1 MFSHHYRILPI
12 LNKDSWSV
20 TEENFKN
27 TGQLNLYIKN
37 QRPLECGGIAD
48 GVNINRNFPY
58 AWNGTDS
65 IGASTKRC
73 DTDYQGD

>member
-1 MFSHHYRILPI
+1 MSYIVGFLSITLIRFVPI

-20 TEENFKN
+20 TEKAFTN

-48 GVNINRNFPY
+48 GVNLNRNFPY
-58 AWNGTDS
+58 AWNISGST
-65 IGASTKRC
+65 GAS
-73 DTDYQGD
+73 D